1 MANVAPAARPDR
13 SDRSQLA
20 NTAKAARRRSA
31 PIRRRPSPTAVIST
45 ARSSRRAPTP
55 ASQLRCPSRRPHRR
69 KRMVALARR
78 ISCTPVRHHED
89 GRLDENPHVM
99 RTRGETSEQS
109 GRGKCLSLS
118 DRRETYIP
126 FYEPRT
132 RAEAAPLLHQCL
144 PELFAQKPLHARPP
158 APHHALGPIS
168 ATRQTPNPAGHS
180 ARPRTGMG
188 VARPLCVIHV
198 PHRRDAVQENS
209 RLDSLRPKLSEKI
222 MQGALYRSNIAGEPN
237 ARPNRGSRVG
247 SLCQFSR
254 GRRLNYC
261 IWQCRRLH
269 RRAAASLAAPIF
281 RNTCARCT
289 SLRVQ
294 MTVPW

>member
-1 MANVAPAARPDR
+1 MSGFGVDQGAGALCAAVLRSTGGPGNTWQRAGKYNWPDTHDPR
-13 SDRSQLA
+13 G
-20 NTAKAARRRSA
+20 
-31 PIRRRPSPTAVIST
+31 RRPCPWAC
-45 ARSSRRAPTP
+45 RA
-55 ASQLRCPSRRPHRR
+55 
-69 KRMVALARR
+69 
-78 ISCTPVRHHED
+78 
-89 GRLDENPHVM
+89 GRLVLLACPFGSGSANQTIIFRPKM
-99 RTRGETSEQS
+99 R
-109 GRGKCLSLS
+109 
-118 DRRETYIP
+118 
-126 FYEPRT
+126 
-132 RAEAAPLLHQCL
+132 
-144 PELFAQKPLHARPP
+144 
-158 APHHALGPIS
+158 
-168 ATRQTPNPAGHS
+168 
-180 ARPRTGMG
+180 RTGMG

-222 MQGALYRSNIAGEPN
+222 IQGALYRSNIAGEPN
-237 ARPNRGSRVG
+237 ARPDRGSRVG